1 MKVKYLKYFKT
12 PGPRGIL
19 STITISF
26 SVISI
31 SIMLILGIALYIR
44 FSTSTRQETVQ
55 STQRML
61 EQTGETLEDYLV
73 DMRQISD
80 TAYYHLIKEND
91 FSSYGEDIQS
101 RINLLYE
108 ANQDNLQSI
117 ALYDQ
122 SGNLVAAEPVATQ
135 KKNLNVTGQGWYIQ
149 AMDEVENMHFSTP
162 HIQNLFDDNTFRYYW
177 VISLS
182 RAVEITNGGKT
193 ELGVLLVD
201 MDYSVILTDAGSD
214 Q

>member
-1 MKVKYLKYFKT
+1 MRQVKVKYLKYFKT

-73 DMRQISD
+73 DMRQI
-80 TAYYHLIKEND
+80 
-91 FSSYGEDIQS
+91 
-101 RINLLYE
+101 
-108 ANQDNLQSI
+108 
-117 ALYDQ
+117 
-122 SGNLVAAEPVATQ
+122 
-135 KKNLNVTGQGWYIQ
+135 
-149 AMDEVENMHFSTP
+149 
-162 HIQNLFDDNTFRYYW
+162 
-177 VISLS
+177 
-182 RAVEITNGGKT
+182 
-193 ELGVLLVD
+193 
-201 MDYSVILTDAGSD
+201 
-214 Q
+214 